1 MDPTAPPSHRAQP
14 VCTAWGVPW
23 PSDDELRADAETAW
37 AVEVGLIDPDVRGAG
52 AIGDEPWAL
61 VDPAPPENGSP
72 LTQTRSENAAPSP
85 GEPVPAEAGPEALLR
100 ELEHQARARQRATAE
115 EYRLIRLVLEQS
127 ATDPVPWVGSDPTL
141 DMAWTD
147 SRGRT
152 TAAVRRDRRDMA
164 ERAAVAEIATRLLL
178 SEQTVR
184 IRAAHADVLQT
195 RCPDVWAAFAE
206 GRISERHAVD
216 SARLATSL
224 PEADASTTA
233 ASIASSDESGFGSG
247 EDPSA
252 PDDLV
257 AGGPAGSTEAVPS
270 ADSPFEEHESWR
282 AFDEGALDRALRL
295 PPARFAVAA
304 RSLRERVHSES
315 LEARHQRATRDRG
328 VWLTAELDGMATLS
342 ALLPA
347 DRASAAMARVDRAA
361 RHLRVA
367 PDEERTLAQLRAD
380 VFADFLTTPPASA
393 ATSASESHAS
403 VTGGSVTGGPVS
415 GGSATCTSA
424 GGGRAAGGPETCVS
438 VAGGASAGSSAG
450 GGAATGGP
458 EAGGMSSC
466 GSVAGGSPARAS
478 GAGASPIP
486 ATPASTR
493 RAAVVITVP
502 ALTLLGAGA
511 EPAVLDGY
519 GPIDLDTARR
529 LAGEATSWVRVLTH
543 PLTDVPLALDRTT
556 YRVPTALRRWLGV
569 TSPTCT
575 FPGCG
580 RSARDYDLDHLSAWI
595 DGGRTDDDNLAPECR
610 HHHRLRHE
618 SRWHP
623 SRDPDTGDLR
633 WTSPLGAQIAED
645 PPPF

>member
-1 MDPTAPPSHRAQP
+1 MDLTAPPSHRPQP

-23 PSDDELRADAETAW
+23 PSDEVLRSDAETAW
-37 AVEVGLIDPDVRGAG
+37 AFEVGLIDPDVRGAG
-52 AIGDEPWAL
+52 AIADDLWAL
-61 VDPAPPENGSP
+61 VDPAPPENGRS
-72 LTQTRSENAAPSP
+72 LTQTRSEDAAPSP
-85 GEPVPAEAGPEALLR
+85 GEPVPVEVGPEALLR
-100 ELEHQARARQRATAE
+100 ELEHQARLRQRATAE
-115 EYRLIRLVLEQS
+115 EYRLILLVLEQS
-127 ATDPVPWVGSDPTL
+127 ATDPVPWVGPDPTL

-152 TAAVRRDRRDMA
+152 TAVVRRDRRDMA
-164 ERAAVAEIATRLLL
+164 ERAAVAEIATRLRL

-195 RCPDVWAAFAE
+195 RCPDVWTAFAE

-224 PEADASTTA
+224 PAAEVFTTA
-233 ASIASSDESGFGSG
+233 MPTASPDESGLSSG
-247 EDPSA
+247 DVPSA
-252 PDDLV
+252 GDDLV
-257 AGGPAGSTEAVPS
+257 TGGPTGSTESTPS
-270 ADSPFEEHESWR
+270 SDPLSDEHESWR

-315 LEARHQRATRDRG
+315 LEARHRRATRDRG

-347 DRASAAMARVDRAA
+347 DRASDAMARVDRAA
-361 RHLRVA
+361 RHLRIA
-367 PDEERTLAQLRAD
+367 PDEKRTLAQLRAD
-380 VFADFLTTPPASA
+380 VFAGFLTTPPASG
-393 ATSASESHAS
+393 ATSASETHAS
-403 VTGGSVTGGPVS
+403 VTGGPVTGGS
-415 GGSATCTSA
+415 T
-424 GGGRAAGGPETCVS
+424 
-438 VAGGASAGSSAG
+438 
-450 GGAATGGP
+450 
-458 EAGGMSSC
+458 
-466 GSVAGGSPARAS
+466 AGGSSTRAS
-478 GAGASPIP
+478 GIGASPIP

-529 LAGEATSWVRVLTH
+529 LAGEAISWVRVLTH
-543 PLTDVPLALDRTT
+543 PLTGVPLALDRTT

-580 RSARDYDLDHLSAWI
+580 RSARDCDLDHLSAWI
-595 DGGRTDDDNLAPECR
+595 DGGRTDDNNLAPECR

>member
-1 MDPTAPPSHRAQP
+1 MDIAAPRGTGQQP

-23 PSDDELRADAETAW
+23 PSDDDLRMDADTAW
-37 AVEVGLIDPDVRGAG
+37 AIEVGL
-52 AIGDEPWAL
+52 
-61 VDPAPPENGSP
+61 VDPGVVDVETIGVCSPEISCAA
-72 LTQTRSENAAPSP
+72 SE
-85 GEPVPAEAGPEALLR
+85 ELLD
-100 ELEHQARARQRATAE
+100 ELERRVRERHRATAA
-115 EYRLIRLVLEQS
+115 EYRLIRLVL
-127 ATDPVPWVGSDPTL
+127 ARAAADPEPWVGPDPTL
-141 DMAWTD
+141 DLAWNDT
-147 SRGRT
+147 RGRT
-152 TAAVRRDRRDMA
+152 VAAVRRDRRDMA
-164 ERAAVAEIATRLLL
+164 ERAAIAEMATRLCV

-184 IRAAHADVLQT
+184 ARAANSDTLQT
-195 RCPDVWAAFAE
+195 RCPEVWAAFVE
-206 GRISERHAVD
+206 GSISERHAIE

-224 PEADASTTA
+224 PDAEVVTVAVQTA
-233 ASIASSDESGFGSG
+233 APTASPDDFGLGSG
-247 EDPSA
+247 ELDSSNDGCPADDGGTTPDSSCVTPPS
-252 PDDLV
+252 
-257 AGGPAGSTEAVPS
+257 ER
-270 ADSPFEEHESWR
+270 HESWR

-295 PPARFAVAA
+295 PPARFVAAA

-315 LEARHQRATRDRG
+315 LEARHRRATRVRG

-347 DRASAAMARVDRAA
+347 DRATAAMARIDRAA

-367 PDEERTLAQLRAD
+367 ADEDRTLAQLRAD
-380 VFADFLTTPPASA
+380 VFADFLTAPPAPPAPPTPLTTPATQTDSSA
-393 ATSASESHAS
+393 DGTSALRSSGSRAPGS
-403 VTGGSVTGGPVS
+403 SGSVGTASGS
-415 GGSATCTSA
+415 GGSAVRGSTPAAPA
-424 GGGRAAGGPETCVS
+424 GPL
-438 VAGGASAGSSAG
+438 
-450 GGAATGGP
+450 
-458 EAGGMSSC
+458 
-466 GSVAGGSPARAS
+466 SPTA
-478 GAGASPIP
+478 

-493 RAAVVITVP
+493 RAAVVVTVP
-502 ALTLLGAGA
+502 ALTLLGAGT

-543 PLTDVPLALDRTT
+543 PLTGVPLALDRST

-569 TSPTCT
+569 TSPTCV

-580 RSARDYDLDHLSAWI
+580 RSARDCDLDHLTAWI

-623 SRDPDTGDLR
+623 SRDPDTGDLH